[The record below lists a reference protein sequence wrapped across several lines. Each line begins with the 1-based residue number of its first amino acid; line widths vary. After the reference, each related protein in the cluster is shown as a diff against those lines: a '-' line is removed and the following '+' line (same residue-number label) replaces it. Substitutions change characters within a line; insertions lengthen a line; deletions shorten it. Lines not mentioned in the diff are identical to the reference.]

1 MNILD
6 YIDWRGDIEIEYD
19 GFNEVDNLI
28 FSRLSYLPFEKLNYF
43 NKLTIK
49 ELYYKILDSNLSTN
63 SFLHSQDI
71 NLLRAMALSKRYKN
85 IIITNF
91 NFIRE
96 KKEELQFCAL
106 TFILPNNYIYIAYRG
121 TDNTLV
127 GWKEDFDMTYK
138 DFIPSQ
144 QLALTYLNNT
154 STFFKKIYIGGHSK
168 GGNLAM
174 YASIY
179 TKESVKNKIIKIF
192 NNDGPG
198 FLENIVNSIEYKSIK
213 SKICTFIPQTSIVG
227 KLLNNTSNYTVIK
240 SDESFVYQ
248 HDPYSWIIKKD
259 SFIYLSDTDKGSKII
274 NKVTSKWIATAS
286 LEEREK
292 VINLCYNILT
302 KNNFNTLDDIK
313 NNKFDS
319 IKKIYNEY
327 KNMTKEDKELLE
339 KVLSYL
345 VKAIK
350 ESVFDKNEK

>member
-1 MNILD
+1 M
-6 YIDWRGDIEIEYD
+6 
-19 GFNEVDNLI
+19 
-28 FSRLSYLPFEKLNYF
+28 
-43 NKLTIK
+43 
-49 ELYYKILDSNLSTN
+49 
-63 SFLHSQDI
+63 
-71 NLLRAMALSKRYKN
+71 
-85 IIITNF
+85 
-91 NFIRE
+91 
-96 KKEELQFCAL
+96 
-106 TFILPNNYIYIAYRG
+106 
-121 TDNTLV
+121 
-127 GWKEDFDMTYK
+127 
-138 DFIPSQ
+138 
-144 QLALTYLNNT
+144 
-154 STFFKKIYIGGHSK
+154 
-168 GGNLAM
+168 
-174 YASIY
+174 
-179 TKESVKNKIIKIF
+179 
-192 NNDGPG
+192 
-198 FLENIVNSIEYKSIK
+198 NSIEYKSIK